1 MPQLASDD
9 AEGAIIAW
17 ADFHLGQSSTDI
29 FAHRMGANGT
39 PAGGCYRSFT
49 QSTLGQRAV
58 LLHKRLPPTNYM
70 PNEGNV
76 RDSLFGRG
84 AYAQGLTLGIE
95 RSDSTRAYGW
105 EYFTRSFY
113 VRRALP
119 QNGGARPFDRQ
130 YDHAFIGK
138 LKNPSIRRYNNRL
151 AGELLTLRM
160 NIGASDVGITEH
172 GFGDLLYNNPDQP
185 TNLFNH
191 RSLRSV
197 AGLVDSMMTY
207 YKRYPLTN
215 WTTIANNLGAINAA
229 FAGALDTASTVPL
242 VLRAVRPCMSVPF
255 LVPWGEQPAPLPTFI
270 PQLVDDELP
279 KDYELLQNYP
289 NPFNPLTTIE
299 FVLPEAATVSI
310 TVYNTIGQEVSR
322 PLNNVDLGEGRQA
335 VDVDASA
342 LSSGVYFYRLVAEPL
357 DGTGKLRAQTKKMML
372 IK

>member
-1 MPQLASDD
+1 
-9 AEGAIIAW
+9 
-17 ADFHLGQSSTDI
+17 
-29 FAHRMGANGT
+29 
-39 PAGGCYRSFT
+39 
-49 QSTLGQRAV
+49 
-58 LLHKRLPPTNYM
+58 
-70 PNEGNV
+70 
-76 RDSLFGRG
+76 
-84 AYAQGLTLGIE
+84 
-95 RSDSTRAYGW
+95 
-105 EYFTRSFY
+105 
-113 VRRALP
+113 
-119 QNGGARPFDRQ
+119 
-130 YDHAFIGK
+130 
-138 LKNPSIRRYNNRL
+138 
-151 AGELLTLRM
+151 
-160 NIGASDVGITEH
+160 
-172 GFGDLLYNNPDQP
+172 
-185 TNLFNH
+185 
-191 RSLRSV
+191 
-197 AGLVDSMMTY
+197 MMTY